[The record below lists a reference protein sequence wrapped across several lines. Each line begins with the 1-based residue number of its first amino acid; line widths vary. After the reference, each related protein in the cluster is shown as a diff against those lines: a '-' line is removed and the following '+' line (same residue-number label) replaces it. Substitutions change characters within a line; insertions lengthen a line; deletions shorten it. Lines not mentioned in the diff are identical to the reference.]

1 MSWKVWATVMKLLQ
15 SEIQYDTRQ
24 MGDEELRT
32 AFAKCFIT
40 REGKIVLSFL
50 RRLTIERY
58 LGPDATADELR
69 HLEGQR
75 HLVKQ
80 IEALAGQNQ

>member
-1 MSWKVWATVMKLLQ
+1 MPQ
-15 SEIQYDTRQ
+15 PEREYDTRQ
-24 MGDEELRT
+24 MSNEEIKT

-40 REGKIVLSFL
+40 REGGIVLSFL

-58 LGPDATADELR
+58 LGPAASADELR

-80 IEALAGQNQ
+80 IEALAARKQ

>member
-1 MSWKVWATVMKLLQ
+1 MNNNYNTSTMSN
-15 SEIQYDTRQ
+15 
-24 MGDEELRT
+24 DELSQ

-50 RRLTIERY
+50 RRITIERY
-58 LGPDATADELR
+58 LGPDASHDELR

-75 HLVKQ
+75 HLVKK
-80 IEALAGQNQ
+80 IETLAGY